1 MISADDINIQPFLGI
16 FKLIIE
22 KVKLEGFRNFRK
34 ATIRFTDKTLIIG
47 GNDVGKTNL
56 LYGIRLLL
64 DKSLSDGDIEPEVTD
79 FFIDNNGTQAE
90 SFSIKIYFSNISEDA
105 VLSVLKGSV
114 SDESK
119 TVIAFTADR
128 RTLDYKISIGC
139 SDDELESIP
148 SRFYLKQLNL
158 RYVKSRRDLHKFIQ
172 IEKRKLLKQSKENL
186 GGEDLECDEAEMA
199 SISLKLNEINEKVA
213 ELNYVKD
220 ATSVVNEELK
230 KLSYTNDNYSVH
242 LDTGAIKVNQFIE
255 NLELGASTSGSK
267 LMLGGD
273 GRNNQILLAL
283 WKAKSQREFDPEH
296 EVTLYCVEEPEA
308 HLHPHQQRKLA
319 DYLIHDLPGQTIIT
333 SHSPQITERY
343 KPDSIV
349 RILST
354 ANASV
359 AAKGGCST
367 CISNAWDNLGYRMSI
382 LPAEAFFSSCVFL
395 VEGPSEKLFYEELA
409 IQLNI
414 DLDFHNI
421 SILSVD
427 GIQFKVYCQILDA
440 MEIPW
445 VLRTDNDVSGI
456 KNSTNKRAT
465 GINRCLALAGL
476 ANGPDYASTETS
488 QGIVN
493 SGIWK
498 STSDIINL
506 HGIFLSK
513 IDLEADLALELSSE
527 LLTYSRKTN
536 LNEAIKYLQSKKA
549 IRMREFLSKNQPA
562 LVGIRDGELAKPL
575 HHAVKLV
582 GH

>member
-1 MISADDINIQPFLGI
+1 M
-16 FKLIIE
+16 IIE
-22 KVKLEGFRNFRK
+22 KVSLEGFRNFRE

-64 DKSLSDGDIEPEVTD
+64 DKSLSDRDIEPEATD
-79 FFIDNNGTQAE
+79 FFIDNDGLQEE
-90 SFSIKIYFSNISEDA
+90 SFSIKIYFSDINEDA
-105 VLSVLKGSV
+105 VLSALKGSV

-119 TVIAFTADR
+119 TVISITADR
-128 RTLDYKISIGC
+128 KTLDYEISIGC
-139 SDDELESIP
+139 SDDELEIIP

-158 RYVKSRRDLHKFIQ
+158 RYVKSRRDLQKFIQ
-172 IEKRKLLKQSKENL
+172 IEKRKLLKQSQDSL
-186 GGEDLECDEAEMA
+186 EDEELVHDQVEMVA
-199 SISLKLNEINEKVA
+199 ISAKLNEVNEKIA

-230 KLSYTNDNYSVH
+230 KLSYKNDNYSVH

-283 WKAKSQREFDPEH
+283 WKAKSQREFDPDH
-296 EVTLYCVEEPEA
+296 EVTFYCVEEPEA

-349 RILST
+349 RILLAENGSL
-354 ANASV
+354 
-359 AAKGGCST
+359 AAKGGCSA
-367 CISNAWDNLGYRMSI
+367 CISDAWDDLGYRMSI

-409 IQLNI
+409 IQLGI

-427 GIQFKVYCQILDA
+427 GIQFKVYSTILDA

-456 KNSTNKRAT
+456 KNSVNKRAV
-465 GINRCLALAGL
+465 GINRCLSLAGL
-476 ANGPDYASTETS
+476 ASGPDYTPTTTS
-488 QGIVN
+488 QGLVD
-493 SGIWK
+493 SGVWK
-498 STSDIINL
+498 ATSDQINP

-513 IDLEADLALELSSE
+513 IDLEADLALELPDE
-527 LLTYSRKTN
+527 LLTYSGKTDIN
-536 LNEAIKYLQSKKA
+536 DAVKYLQSKKA
-549 IRMREFLSKNQPA
+549 IRMREFLSQNHKELA
-562 LVGIRDGELAKPL
+562 GVSGGELAKPL

-582 GH
+582 GQ

>member
-1 MISADDINIQPFLGI
+1 
-16 FKLIIE
+16 LIIE
-22 KVKLEGFRNFRK
+22 KVKLEGFRNFRE

-64 DKSLSDGDIEPEVTD
+64 DKSLSDRDIEPEVTD
-79 FFIDNNGTQAE
+79 FFIGSDGGQVE
-90 SFSIKIYFSNISEDA
+90 SFSIKIYFSDINEDA
-105 VLSVLKGSV
+105 VLSVLKGSI
-114 SDESK
+114 SDDCK
-119 TVIAFTADR
+119 TVIALTADR
-128 RTLDYKISIGC
+128 RTLDYEISIGC
-139 SDDELESIP
+139 SDDELEAIP

-158 RYVKSRRDLHKFIQ
+158 RYVKSRRDLQKFIQ
-172 IEKRKLLKQSKENL
+172 IEKRKLLKLSQDSLED
-186 GGEDLECDEAEMA
+186 EDLEHDQVEMA
-199 SISLKLNEINEKVA
+199 AISAKLNEINEKVA

-255 NLELGASTSGSK
+255 NLELGASTAGSK

-283 WKAKSQREFDPEH
+283 WKAKSQREFDPDH
-296 EVTLYCVEEPEA
+296 EVTFYCVEEPEA

-343 KPDSIV
+343 KPDSII
-349 RILST
+349 RILLTGNGS
-354 ANASV
+354 A

-367 CISNAWDNLGYRMSI
+367 CISDAWDKLGYRMSI
-382 LPAEAFFSSCVFL
+382 LPAESFFSSCVFL

-409 IQLNI
+409 RQLSI

-421 SILSVD
+421 SILCVD
-427 GIQFKVYCQILDA
+427 GIQFKVYSQILDA

-456 KNSTNKRAT
+456 KNSVNKRAV
-465 GINRCLALAGL
+465 GINRCLSLAGL
-476 ANGPDYASTETS
+476 ANGPDYTSTTTS
-488 QGIVN
+488 QDIVN
-493 SGIWK
+493 LGFWK
-498 STSDIINL
+498 ATSDQINP

-513 IDLEADLALELSSE
+513 IDLEADLALELSAA
-527 LLTYSRKTN
+527 LLTYSGKTDIN
-536 LNEAIKYLQSKKA
+536 DAVKYLQSKKA
-549 IRMREFLSKNQPA
+549 IRMREFLLQNRQA
-562 LVGIRDGELAKPL
+562 LAGVSGGELAKPL
-575 HHAVKLV
+575 HHAVQLV
-582 GH
+582 GHLNE

>member
-1 MISADDINIQPFLGI
+1 M
-16 FKLIIE
+16 IIE
-22 KVKLEGFRNFRK
+22 KVSLEGFRNFRE
-34 ATIRFTDKTLIIG
+34 ATIRFTDKTLMIG

-64 DKSLSDGDIEPEVTD
+64 DKSLSDRDIEPEATD
-79 FFIDNNGTQAE
+79 FFIDSDGTQAE
-90 SFSIKIYFSNISEDA
+90 SFSIKIYFSDINEDA
-105 VLSVLKGSV
+105 VLSALKGSV

-119 TVIAFTADR
+119 TVIALTADR
-128 RTLDYKISIGC
+128 KTLDYEISIGC
-139 SDDELESIP
+139 SDDELELVP
-148 SRFYLKQLNL
+148 SRFYLKQLNF
-158 RYVKSRRDLHKFIQ
+158 RYVKSRRDLQKFIQ
-172 IEKRKLLKQSKENL
+172 IEKRKLLKQSQDSL
-186 GGEDLECDEAEMA
+186 EDEELEHDQVEMVA
-199 SISLKLNEINEKVA
+199 ISAKLNEVNEKVA

-230 KLSYTNDNYSVH
+230 KLSYKNDNYSVH
-242 LDTGAIKVNQFIE
+242 LGTGAIKVNQFIE

-283 WKAKSQREFDPEH
+283 WKAKSQREFDPDH
-296 EVTLYCVEEPEA
+296 EVTFYCVEEPEA

-349 RILST
+349 RILL
-354 ANASV
+354 AENGSV
-359 AAKGGCST
+359 AANGGCSA
-367 CISNAWDNLGYRMSI
+367 CISDAWDDLGYRMSI

-409 IQLNI
+409 RQIGI

-427 GIQFKVYCQILDA
+427 GIQFKVYSKILDA

-456 KNSTNKRAT
+456 KNSVNKRAV
-465 GINRCLALAGL
+465 GINRCLSLAGL
-476 ANGPDYASTETS
+476 ANGPDYIPTTTS
-488 QGIVN
+488 QGLVD
-493 SGIWK
+493 SGVWK
-498 STSDIINL
+498 TTSDQINP

-513 IDLEADLALELSSE
+513 IDLEADLALELPAE
-527 LLTYSRKTN
+527 LLTYSGKTDIN
-536 LNEAIKYLQSKKA
+536 DAVKYLQSKKA
-549 IRMREFLSKNQPA
+549 IRMREFLSQNQKA
-562 LVGIRDGELAKPL
+562 IAGVSGGELARPL

-582 GH
+582 GQ

>member
-1 MISADDINIQPFLGI
+1 M
-16 FKLIIE
+16 IIE
-22 KVKLEGFRNFRK
+22 KVSLKGFRNFQE

-64 DKSLSDGDIEPEVTD
+64 DKSLSDRDIEPEATD
-79 FFIDNNGTQAE
+79 FFIDSDGVQAE
-90 SFSIKIYFSNISEDA
+90 SFTIKIYFSEIKEDA
-105 VLSVLKGSV
+105 VLSSLKGSV

-119 TVIAFTADR
+119 TVIALTADR
-128 RTLDYKISIGC
+128 TTLDYEISIGC
-139 SDDELESIP
+139 SDDELEIIP

-158 RYVKSRRDLHKFIQ
+158 RYVKSRRDLQKFIQ
-172 IEKRKLLKQSKENL
+172 IEKRKLLKQSQESLKP
-186 GGEDLECDEAEMA
+186 EDLESDQVEMLA
-199 SISLKLNEINEKVA
+199 ISAKLNEVNEKVA

-230 KLSYTNDNYSVH
+230 KLSYKNDNYSVH

-267 LMLGGD
+267 LMIGGD

-283 WKAKSQREFDPEH
+283 WKAKSQREFDPDH
-296 EVTLYCVEEPEA
+296 EVTFYCVEEPEA

-349 RILST
+349 RILLTETGST
-354 ANASV
+354 AAS
-359 AAKGGCST
+359 GGCSE
-367 CISNAWDNLGYRMSI
+367 CISDAWDDLGYRMSI

-409 IQLNI
+409 RQIGI
-414 DLDFHNI
+414 DLDFCNI

-427 GIQFKVYCQILDA
+427 GIQFKVYSKILDA

-445 VLRTDNDVSGI
+445 VMRTDNDVSGI
-456 KNSTNKRAT
+456 KNSVNKRAV
-465 GINRCLALAGL
+465 GINRCLSLAGL
-476 ANGPDYASTETS
+476 ANGPDYTPTTTS
-488 QGIVN
+488 QGLVD
-493 SGIWK
+493 SGVWK
-498 STSDIINL
+498 TTSDQINPY
-506 HGIFLSK
+506 GIFLSK
-513 IDLEADLALELSSE
+513 VDLEADLSLELPAE
-527 LLTYSRKTN
+527 LLTYSGKTDIN
-536 LNEAIKYLQSKKA
+536 DAVKYLQSKKA
-549 IRMREFLSKNQPA
+549 IRMREFLSQNQQA
-562 LVGIRDGELAKPL
+562 LIGVSGGELAKPL
-575 HHAVKLV
+575 HHAVKLA
-582 GH
+582 GQ

>member
-1 MISADDINIQPFLGI
+1 
-16 FKLIIE
+16 LIIE
-22 KVKLEGFRNFRK
+22 KVKLEGFRNFRE

-56 LYGIRLLL
+56 LHGIRLLL
-64 DKSLSDGDIEPEVTD
+64 DKSLSDRDIEPEVTD
-79 FFIDNNGTQAE
+79 FFIGSDGAQAE
-90 SFSIKIYFSNISEDA
+90 NFSIKIYFSDINEDA

-119 TVIAFTADR
+119 TVIALTADI
-128 RTLDYKISIGC
+128 RTLGYEISIGC

-158 RYVKSRRDLHKFIQ
+158 RYVKSRRDLQKFIQ
-172 IEKRKLLKQSKENL
+172 IEKRKLLKQSQESLEDKE
-186 GGEDLECDEAEMA
+186 LEHDQVEMA
-199 SISLKLNEINEKVA
+199 AISAKLNEVNEKVA

-283 WKAKSQREFDPEH
+283 WKAKSQREFDPDH
-296 EVTLYCVEEPEA
+296 EVTFYCVEEPEA

-319 DYLIHDLPGQTIIT
+319 DYLIHDLPGQSIIT

-343 KPDSIV
+343 KPDSII
-349 RILST
+349 RILLTGNGS
-354 ANASV
+354 A

-367 CISNAWDNLGYRMSI
+367 CISDAWDNLGYRMSI

-409 IQLNI
+409 RQLSI

-421 SILSVD
+421 SIISVD
-427 GIQFKVYCQILDA
+427 GIQFKVYSQILDA

-456 KNSTNKRAT
+456 KNSTNKRAV
-465 GINRCLALAGL
+465 GINRCFSLAGL
-476 ANGPDYASTETS
+476 ANVPDYTPPTTS
-488 QGIVN
+488 QGIVDL
-493 SGIWK
+493 GIWK
-498 STSDIINL
+498 ATSDQINP

-513 IDLEADLALELSSE
+513 IDLEADLALELSAE
-527 LLTYSRKTN
+527 LLTYSGKTN
-536 LNEAIKYLQSKKA
+536 INDAIKYLQSKKA
-549 IRMREFLSKNQPA
+549 IRMREFLSQNQQA
-562 LVGIRDGELAKPL
+562 LAGVSGGELAKPL
-575 HHAVKLV
+575 HHAVQLV

>member
-1 MISADDINIQPFLGI
+1 ML
-16 FKLIIE
+16 KLIIE
-22 KVKLEGFRNFRK
+22 KVSLEGFRNFRE
-34 ATIRFTDKTLIIG
+34 ATIRFTDKTLMIG
-47 GNDVGKTNL
+47 SNDVGKTNL

-64 DKSLSDGDIEPEVTD
+64 DKSLSDRDIEPETTD
-79 FFIDNNGTQAE
+79 FFIDSDGVQAE
-90 SFSIKIYFSNISEDA
+90 SFSIKIYFSDINEDA
-105 VLSVLKGSV
+105 VLSALKGSV

-119 TVIAFTADR
+119 TVISITADR
-128 RTLDYKISIGC
+128 KTLDYEISIGC
-139 SDDELESIP
+139 SDDELEIVP

-158 RYVKSRRDLHKFIQ
+158 RYVKSRRDLQKFIQ
-172 IEKRKLLKQSKENL
+172 IEKRKLLKQSQDSL
-186 GGEDLECDEAEMA
+186 EDEEFEHDQVEMVA
-199 SISLKLNEINEKVA
+199 ISAKLNEVNEKIA

-230 KLSYTNDNYSVH
+230 KLSYKNDNYSVH

-283 WKAKSQREFDPEH
+283 WKAKSQREFDPDH
-296 EVTLYCVEEPEA
+296 EVTFYCVEEPEA

-349 RILST
+349 RILMT
-354 ANASV
+354 ANGSV
-359 AAKGGCST
+359 AANDGCSA
-367 CISNAWDNLGYRMSI
+367 CISDAWDNLGYRMSI
-382 LPAEAFFSSCVFL
+382 LPAEAFFSNCVFL

-409 IQLNI
+409 IQIGI

-427 GIQFKVYCQILDA
+427 GIQFKVYSKILDA

-445 VLRTDNDVSGI
+445 VLRTDNDVSSI
-456 KNSTNKRAT
+456 KNSVNKRAV
-465 GINRCLALAGL
+465 GINRCLSLAGL
-476 ANGPDYASTETS
+476 ANGPDYAPATTP
-488 QGIVN
+488 QDLVD
-493 SGIWK
+493 SGVWK
-498 STSDIINL
+498 STSDQINP

-513 IDLEADLALELSSE
+513 IDLETDLALELPDE
-527 LLTYSRKTN
+527 LLNYSGKTEIN
-536 LNEAIKYLQSKKA
+536 DAVKYLQSKKA
-549 IRMREFLSKNQPA
+549 IRMREFLSQNQNELA
-562 LVGIRDGELAKPL
+562 GVSGGELAKPL

-582 GH
+582 GQ

>member
-1 MISADDINIQPFLGI
+1 MS
-16 FKLIIE
+16 
-22 KVKLEGFRNFRK
+22 LEGYRNFRE
-34 ATIRFTDKTLIIG
+34 ATIRFTDKTLMIG
-47 GNDVGKTNL
+47 SNDVGKTNL

-64 DKSLSDGDIEPEVTD
+64 DKSLSDRDIEPEATD
-79 FFIDNNGTQAE
+79 FFIDSNGNQAE
-90 SFSIKIYFSNISEDA
+90 SFSIKIYFSNINEDA
-105 VLSVLKGSV
+105 VLSALKGSV

-119 TVIAFTADR
+119 TVIAITADR
-128 RTLDYKISIGC
+128 NTLDYEISIGC
-139 SDDELESIP
+139 SDDELELIP

-158 RYVKSRRDLHKFIQ
+158 RYVKSRRDLQKFIQ
-172 IEKRKLLKQSKENL
+172 IEKRKLLKQSKDSL
-186 GGEDLECDEAEMA
+186 EDEELEHDQVEMVA
-199 SISLKLNEINEKVA
+199 ISAKLNEINEKIA

-230 KLSYTNDNYSVH
+230 KLSYTNENYSVH

-283 WKAKSQREFDPEH
+283 WKAKSQREFDPDH
-296 EVTLYCVEEPEA
+296 EVTFYCVEEPEA

-319 DYLIHDLPGQTIIT
+319 DYLIYDLPGQTIIT

-343 KPDSIV
+343 KPNSIV
-349 RILST
+349 RILLT
-354 ANASV
+354 ENGSV
-359 AAKGGCST
+359 AANGGCSA
-367 CISNAWDNLGYRMSI
+367 CISDAWDELGYRMSI

-409 IQLNI
+409 IQLGI

-427 GIQFKVYCQILDA
+427 GIQFKVYSKILDA

-456 KNSTNKRAT
+456 KNSVNKRAV
-465 GINRCLALAGL
+465 GINRCLSLAGL
-476 ANGPDYASTETS
+476 ANGPDYTSTTTS
-488 QGIVN
+488 KDLVD
-493 SGIWK
+493 SGFWK
-498 STSDIINL
+498 TTSDQINP

-513 IDLEADLALELSSE
+513 IDLEADLALELPNE
-527 LLTYSRKTN
+527 LLTYSGKTDIN
-536 LNEAIKYLQSKKA
+536 DAVKYLQSKKA
-549 IRMREFLSKNQPA
+549 IRMRDFLSQNKNA
-562 LVGIRDGELAKPL
+562 LAGVSGGELAKPL

-582 GH
+582 GQ

>member
-1 MISADDINIQPFLGI
+1 M
-16 FKLIIE
+16 IIE
-22 KVKLEGFRNFRK
+22 KVSLEGYRNFRE
-34 ATIRFTDKTLIIG
+34 ATIRFTDKTLMIG
-47 GNDVGKTNL
+47 SNDVGKTNL

-64 DKSLSDGDIEPEVTD
+64 DKSLSDRDIEPEATD
-79 FFIDNNGTQAE
+79 FFIDSNGNQAE
-90 SFSIKIYFSNISEDA
+90 SFSIKIYFSNINEDA
-105 VLSVLKGSV
+105 VLSALKGSV

-119 TVIAFTADR
+119 TVIAITADR
-128 RTLDYKISIGC
+128 NTLDYEISIGC
-139 SDDELESIP
+139 SDDELELIP

-158 RYVKSRRDLHKFIQ
+158 RYVKSRRDLQKFIQ
-172 IEKRKLLKQSKENL
+172 IEKRKLLKQSKDSL
-186 GGEDLECDEAEMA
+186 EDEELEHDQVEMVA
-199 SISLKLNEINEKVA
+199 ISAKLNEINEKIA

-230 KLSYTNDNYSVH
+230 KLSYTNENYSVH

-283 WKAKSQREFDPEH
+283 WKAKSQREFDPDH
-296 EVTLYCVEEPEA
+296 EVTFYCVEEPEA

-319 DYLIHDLPGQTIIT
+319 DYLIYDLPGQTIIT

-343 KPDSIV
+343 KPNSIV
-349 RILST
+349 RILLT
-354 ANASV
+354 ENGSV
-359 AAKGGCST
+359 AANGGCSA
-367 CISNAWDNLGYRMSI
+367 CISDAWDELGYRMSI

-409 IQLNI
+409 IQLGI

-427 GIQFKVYCQILDA
+427 GIQFKVYSKILDA

-456 KNSTNKRAT
+456 KNSVNKRAV
-465 GINRCLALAGL
+465 GINRCLSLAGL
-476 ANGPDYASTETS
+476 ANGPDYTSTTTS
-488 QGIVN
+488 KDLVD
-493 SGIWK
+493 SGFWK
-498 STSDIINL
+498 TTSDQINP

-513 IDLEADLALELSSE
+513 IDLEADLALELPNE
-527 LLTYSRKTN
+527 LLTYSGKTDIN
-536 LNEAIKYLQSKKA
+536 DAVKYLQSKKA
-549 IRMREFLSKNQPA
+549 IRMRDFLSQNKNA
-562 LVGIRDGELAKPL
+562 LAGVSGGELAKPL

-582 GH
+582 GQ

>member
-1 MISADDINIQPFLGI
+1 M
-16 FKLIIE
+16 IIE
-22 KVKLEGFRNFRK
+22 KVSLEGFRNFRE
-34 ATIRFTDKTLIIG
+34 ATIRFTDKTLMIG

-64 DKSLSDGDIEPEVTD
+64 DKSLSDRDIEPEATD
-79 FFIDNNGTQAE
+79 FFIDSDGVQAE
-90 SFSIKIYFSNISEDA
+90 SFSIKIYFSDINEDA
-105 VLSVLKGSV
+105 VLSALKGSV

-119 TVIAFTADR
+119 TVIALTADR
-128 RTLDYKISIGC
+128 KTLDYEISIGC
-139 SDDELESIP
+139 SDDELELVP

-158 RYVKSRRDLHKFIQ
+158 RYVKSRRDLQKFIQ
-172 IEKRKLLKQSKENL
+172 IEKRKLLKQSQDSLEDKE
-186 GGEDLECDEAEMA
+186 LEHDQVEMVA
-199 SISLKLNEINEKVA
+199 ISAKLNEVNEKVA

-230 KLSYTNDNYSVH
+230 KLSYKNDNYSVH

-283 WKAKSQREFDPEH
+283 WKAKSQREFDPDH
-296 EVTLYCVEEPEA
+296 EVTFYCVEEPEA

-343 KPDSIV
+343 KPDSII
-349 RILST
+349 RILLSE
-354 ANASV
+354 NGSV
-359 AAKGGCST
+359 AANGGCSA
-367 CISNAWDNLGYRMSI
+367 CISDAWDDLGYRMSI

-409 IQLNI
+409 RQIGI

-427 GIQFKVYCQILDA
+427 GIQFKVYSKILDA

-456 KNSTNKRAT
+456 KNSVNKRAV
-465 GINRCLALAGL
+465 GINRCLSLAGL
-476 ANGPDYASTETS
+476 ANGPDYIPTTTS
-488 QGIVN
+488 QGLVD
-493 SGIWK
+493 SGVWK
-498 STSDIINL
+498 TTSDQINA

-513 IDLEADLALELSSE
+513 IDLEADLALELAAE
-527 LLTYSRKTN
+527 LLTYSGKTDIN
-536 LNEAIKYLQSKKA
+536 DAVKYLQSKKA
-549 IRMREFLSKNQPA
+549 IRMREFLSQNQKA
-562 LVGIRDGELAKPL
+562 IAGVSGGELARPL

-582 GH
+582 GQ